1 MPRLRFSLA
10 LALASVLLVISCR
23 YFSPAAAEAF
33 APTVGEDE
41 LIIEVP
47 MTVLIE
53 RLHPAE
59 TADSPDEPEDVTVT
73 VNVNGALKE
82 MAAEEYIFH
91 VVAGEMPVSYEP
103 EALKAQ
109 AVAART
115 YLYYKIAIGGC
126 KNGGDICTDSRHCQA
141 FRDDERLKAD
151 WGGRYEENA
160 QKIRDAVQATKGEVI
175 LYNGKPVCALY
186 HSSSLGT
193 TEDCS
198 AVFGTE
204 LPYLVRVS
212 SPDRND
218 VNELYRT
225 VSFTEKE
232 FTGKLADAGIRVSS
246 CRVTVTGK
254 TDAGRV
260 AAVSVDGK
268 TIPGTVLRKAL
279 GLRSTDF
286 TVTFTDASVTFATR
300 GFGHGVGMSQLG
312 ARCMAEDGLT
322 YREILTH
329 YYSGTTVERI

>member
-10 LALASVLLVISCR
+10 LTLAAVLLVISFR

-33 APTVGEDE
+33 APTAGEDE
-41 LIIEVP
+41 LIIEIP

-53 RLHPAE
+53 RLHPAGSSE
-59 TADSPDEPEDVTVT
+59 SPDEPEDVIVS
-73 VNVNGALKE
+73 VNVNGTLKE
-82 MAAEEYIFH
+82 MTVEDYIFH
-91 VVAGEMPVSYEP
+91 VVAGEMPVSYES

-126 KNGGDICTDSRHCQA
+126 KNGGDICTDSHHCQA

-151 WGGRYEENA
+151 WGDQYKENA
-160 QKIRDAVQATKGEVI
+160 QKIRDAVDATRGEVI

-198 AVFGTE
+198 AVFGTD

-218 VNELYRT
+218 VKELYRT
-225 VSFTEKE
+225 VTFTEKE
-232 FTGKLADAGIRVSS
+232 FVQKLADAGIDVSS

-254 TDAGRV
+254 TDAGR
-260 AAVSVDGK
+260 ASSVSVDGK
-268 TIPGTVLRKAL
+268 NIPATVLRKAL

-286 TVTFTDASVTFATR
+286 TVTSAKASVTFATR

-312 ARCMAEDGLT
+312 AQCMAEDGLT

>member
-10 LALASVLLVISCR
+10 LALAAGLLMISFK

-33 APTVGEDE
+33 APTAGQDE
-41 LIIEVP
+41 LIIEIP

-53 RLHPAE
+53 RLHPAGSVN
-59 TADSPDEPEDVTVT
+59 DPDEPEDVTVT
-73 VNVNGALKE
+73 VNVNGAIKE
-82 MAAEEYIFH
+82 MTVEDYIFH

-126 KNGGDICTDSRHCQA
+126 KNGGDICTDSHHCQA
-141 FRDDERLKAD
+141 FRDDDRLKAD
-151 WGGRYEENA
+151 WNSRWEENA
-160 QKIRDAVQATKGEVI
+160 KKIRDAVDATRGEVI

-186 HSSSLGT
+186 HSSSLGS

-198 AVFGTE
+198 AVFDTD

-218 VNELYRT
+218 TKELYRT
-225 VSFTEKE
+225 VTFTKKD
-232 FTGKLADAGIRVSS
+232 FVQKLADAGIAVSS

-254 TDAGRV
+254 TDAGR
-260 AAVSVDGK
+260 AASVSVDGK
-268 TIPGTVLRKAL
+268 SIPATVLRKAL

-286 TVTFTDASVTFATR
+286 SVTSADASVTFATR

-312 ARCMAEDGLT
+312 AQCMAEDGKN
-322 YREILTH
+322 YREILMH
-329 YYSGTTVERI
+329 YYSSTTVERI